1 MTVKIMVLARKKDGL
16 SDEEFRAYYRERHL
30 PFMHDLLD
38 YGAAFHRRNFVV
50 QSDPDNRLD
59 FDVVTEAIYEDE
71 GILQR
76 TVEELAEPIKKRLR
90 QEDEARFLD
99 PESVRI
105 FRVETEET
113 SFRNREEKR

>member
-16 SDEEFRAYYRERHL
+16 SDDEFRAYYRDRHL
-30 PFMHDLLD
+30 PFMHGLLD
-38 YGAAFHRRNFVV
+38 HGAALHRRNFVMHPETG
-50 QSDPDNRLD
+50 DRLD

-71 GILQR
+71 SILAR
-76 TVEELAEPIKKRLR
+76 TVEELSEPLKKRLR
-90 QEDEARFLD
+90 IEDEGKFLD

-113 SFRNREEKR
+113 VFRNMGEKH